1 MKLVAFDTAK
11 NRMGVA
17 VFLDGSLVSLGE
29 LRPVGSGPR
38 HAWWEWSAATVAS
51 PPTKKG
57 GAHRAPAHAGLERR
71 ESFASL
77 REALLAVLDGADVV
91 VIESSWVGARPS
103 AGLSGARMAGSIE
116 VLASAT
122 AKLHFVTP
130 GDWRKAVGTIL
141 SSPFPGDR
149 EAAKAKAVALGLQ
162 LVGRDTTDNE
172 AEALLIGLWGLVA
185 VCAQPMPQTRLVG

>member
-38 HAWWEWSAATVAS
+38 HAWWVWIQG
-51 PPTKKG
+51 KG
-57 GAHRAPAHAGLERR
+57 LVRGEVFP
-71 ESFASL
+71 SL
-77 REALLAVLDGADVV
+77 REALLLILGGADMV

-116 VLASAT
+116 VLAPAT

-162 LVGRDTTDNE
+162 LVGRETTDNE